1 MKRINTMYLWSQCS
15 RAKLCLTVCVAM
27 DSSTPGFHVLHYLP
41 EFAQI
46 HVHWVDDAIQATHPL
61 CPPTLS
67 SCPQSV
73 PASGAF
79 PVSLPFT
86 PGGQSIGSLSISPSN
101 EYSVLISFRIDWLY
115 LLAAQGTLKGL
126 FSTTVLGHQ
135 FFGTQPSLCSKSLKC
150 TWLLK
155 QSLIF
160 SVSLC

>member
-15 RAKLCLTVCVAM
+15 TAKLCLTVCEPM

-67 SCPQSV
+67 SCPQSF

>member
-1 MKRINTMYLWSQCS
+1 MERINTMYLWSQCS
-15 RAKLCLTVCVAM
+15 RAKLCLTVCEPM

-61 CPPTLS
+61 WPPTLS
-67 SCPQSV
+67 SCPQSF

-101 EYSVLISFRIDWLY
+101 EYSVLISFRIDWFELF
-115 LLAAQGTLKGL
+115 AAQQTHKGL
-126 FSTTVLGHQ
+126 FQHH
-135 FFGTQPSLCSKSLKC
+135 SLKRQFSASALC
-150 TWLLK
+150 LLCGPTLTSIHDYWK
-155 QSLIF
+155 NHSF
-160 SVSLC
+160 D